1 MKNNFKAFETEF
13 REKFNLVK
21 TATSLDILRSRYSD
35 LQICREELLDWVNS
49 TYNENTD
56 EYENVIRQITK
67 LEHSTILSEN
77 YVPSFD
83 GSTSY
88 DKIDEIFDYYIS
100 YFQRYGCLDN
110 SSVLSWDSENV
121 LIEDE
126 LGNIEIIKRPD
137 VLLN

>member
-13 REKFNLVK
+13 REKFNSVK

-49 TYNENTD
+49 TYDENTD
-56 EYENVIRQITK
+56 EYENVIRLITK

-77 YVPSFD
+77 SVPSFD
-83 GSTSY
+83 ELTSY

-110 SSVLSWDSENV
+110 SSVISWDSENV

>member
-13 REKFNLVK
+13 REKFNSVK

-49 TYNENTD
+49 TYDENTD

-77 YVPSFD
+77 SVPSFD

>member
-13 REKFNLVK
+13 REKFNSVK
-21 TATSLDILRSRYSD
+21 TATSLDILRSRYYD
-35 LQICREELLDWVNS
+35 LQICREELLDWVSS
-49 TYNENTD
+49 TYDENTD

-77 YVPSFD
+77 SVPSFD

-100 YFQRYGCLDN
+100 YFQRYGCLDS

-126 LGNIEIIKRPD
+126 LGNAEIIKRPD